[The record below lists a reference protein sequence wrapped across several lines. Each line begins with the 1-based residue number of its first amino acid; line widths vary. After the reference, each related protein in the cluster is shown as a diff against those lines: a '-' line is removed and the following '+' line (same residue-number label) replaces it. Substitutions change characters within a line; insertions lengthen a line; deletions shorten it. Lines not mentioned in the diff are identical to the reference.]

1 MTYILLAHIMVAMKR
16 LLLICSILSLCILA
30 AAATTAKGDVYID
43 IGERTF
49 SVDGSSYRPIT
60 KNRAVTVRTGLTLVY
75 SDNVITVD
83 LTKYK
88 NDVDIVIT
96 GEGMESDRT
105 ALLVNKNPE
114 RKLALK
120 LDNADRKS
128 VV

>member
-16 LLLICSILSLCILA
+16 LLLICLILSACIISSLA
-30 AAATTAKGDVYID
+30 AKSAKGDVYID

-49 SVDGSSYRPIT
+49 SVDGSSYRTIT
-60 KNRAVTVRTGLTLVY
+60 KNRAVTVRPGLTLVY

-96 GEGMESDRT
+96 GE
-105 ALLVNKNPE
+105 
-114 RKLALK
+114 
-120 LDNADRKS
+120 
-128 VV
+128 